1 MSGSS
6 WGLLGLFTM
15 FHADISEQTFVLVTL
30 IGVTLAAFASMQSSP
45 LAYAALILL
54 ELAVAEVIFT
64 KTVLI
69 VLGLLIVLSMVLDY
83 VLPLLGAK
91 LYGATKYGL
100 WGSLIGMLAG
110 MILFPPFGLIL
121 GILIGA
127 IVGEIIAGKKY
138 GAAFQAGFASVVA
151 SMLTFVFKISL
162 AGIIA
167 FYYIQK
173 IVQLF

>member
-1 MSGSS
+1 MNYV
-6 WGLLGLFTM
+6 LLIVSFFCL
-15 FHADISEQTFVLVTL
+15 I
-30 IGVTLAAFASMQSSP
+30 IGVLGCVLPGLPGPP

-54 ELAVAEVIFT
+54 ELAISEVIFT
-64 KTVLI
+64 KTLLI

-100 WGSLIGMLAG
+100 WGSFIGMIAG
-110 MILFPPFGLIL
+110 MIFFPPLGLIL
-121 GILIGA
+121 GILVGA

-138 GAAFQAGFASVVA
+138 SAAFQAGFASVVA
-151 SMLTFVFKISL
+151 SILTFVFKISL
-162 AGIIA
+162 AGIMA

-173 IVQLF
+173 IVQLL